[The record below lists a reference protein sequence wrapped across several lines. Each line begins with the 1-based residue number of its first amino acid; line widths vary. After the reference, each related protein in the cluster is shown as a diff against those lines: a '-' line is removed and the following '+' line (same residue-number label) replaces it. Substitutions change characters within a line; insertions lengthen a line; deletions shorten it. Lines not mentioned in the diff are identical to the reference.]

1 MKKFL
6 AWLLTPVFLL
16 SWLVILNV
24 FHLLQVF
31 AFRVFGARAHQTV
44 VAVLNGLLLHSLWLL
59 GTRFSVH
66 FSEKLPRN
74 RAIIFVAN
82 HQNKL
87 DIVGISWYLRHYSPK
102 FVSKIELAKGL
113 PSVSYNLRHSG
124 AALINRSDAK
134 QALTEIGRLGQLIEQ
149 TQTAAV
155 IFPEGTRAPTG
166 EMKAFNTAGIK
177 LLLKKSPH
185 ALVVPIYI
193 HQTWTLNRFGKLP
206 MSVGEN
212 ISWTI
217 LPAIEPEGKTP
228 NEIAMLA
235 EQCIRQAWTE
245 KMTLD
250 TDMTKN
256 RAE

>member
-6 AWLLTPVFLL
+6 GFLLTPGFLL
-16 SWLVILNV
+16 LWLLLLNV

-31 AFRVFGARAHQTV
+31 AFNVLGARAHQTV
-44 VAVLNGLLLHSLWLL
+44 VVALNGLLLHSLWLL
-59 GTRFSVH
+59 GTRFSVR
-66 FSEKLPRN
+66 FSEQLPRH
-74 RAIIFVAN
+74 RPIIFVAN

-87 DIVGISWYLRHYSPK
+87 DIVGISWYLRQYSPK

-113 PSVSYNLRHSG
+113 PSVSFNLRHSG

-134 QALTEIGRLGQLIEQ
+134 QALTEIGRLGLLIEQ

-166 EMKAFNTAGIK
+166 EMKAFNSAGIK

-193 HQTWTLNRFGKLP
+193 HQTWMLNRFGKFP
-206 MSVGEN
+206 MSVGEK
-212 ISWTI
+212 ISWTV
-217 LPAIEPEGKTP
+217 LPAIDPHDTP
-228 NEIAMLA
+228 LNDIVVLVEERIRRECSAQTML
-235 EQCIRQAWTE
+235 
-245 KMTLD
+245 D
-250 TDMTKN
+250 NPTDKK
-256 RAE
+256 

>member
-1 MKKFL
+1 MKKL
-6 AWLLTPVFLL
+6 LSWLLTPVFLL

-24 FHLLQVF
+24 FHLLQVI
-31 AFRVFGARAHQTV
+31 AFRVLGAQAHQAV
-44 VAVLNGLLLHSLWLL
+44 VAVLNGFLLHSLWLL

-66 FSEKLPRN
+66 FSEQLPLN
-74 RAIIFVAN
+74 RPIIFVAN
-82 HQNKL
+82 HQNKV
-87 DIVGISWYLRHYSPK
+87 DIVGISWYLRQYSPK
-102 FVSKIELAKGL
+102 FVSKIELARGL

-149 TQTAAV
+149 TQTSAV

-177 LLLKKSPH
+177 LLLKKAPH

-212 ISWTI
+212 IRWTV
-217 LPAIEPEGKTP
+217 LPAIEPEGKTA
-228 NEIAMLA
+228 NDVAILA
-235 EQCIRQAWTE
+235 EERIHQAWIAQTG
-245 KMTLD
+245 LD

-256 RAE
+256 SSE